1 MYDFLVI
8 KSTFN
13 YSRINY
19 FMFVC
24 IYEVFMRRIIKKTCF
39 FLLSLEYISNAYD
52 AIMHII
58 IDHTIHYREAC
69 GIEIGQCFPDAE

>member
-24 IYEVFMRRIIKKTCF
+24 ICEVFMRRIIKKTCF

-52 AIMHII
+52 TMMYII
-58 IDHTIHYREAC
+58 IDPTIHYKEAC
-69 GIEIGQCFPDAE
+69 GIQIGQYFLDAE